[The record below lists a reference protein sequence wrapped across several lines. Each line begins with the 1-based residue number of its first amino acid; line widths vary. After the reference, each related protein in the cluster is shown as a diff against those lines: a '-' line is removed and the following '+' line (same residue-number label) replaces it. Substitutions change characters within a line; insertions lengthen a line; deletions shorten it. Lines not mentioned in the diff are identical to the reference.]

1 MIAPAGMGDWGRLF
15 TAPGSPRVGNNTA
28 NHNRRVHPLCIRT
41 GPMRLHRRSSELTVY
56 IYIYME
62 HEPPLS
68 NLYSA
73 LVDNHG
79 AEQAQLPD

>member
-1 MIAPAGMGDWGRLF
+1 MHPHWTDAAAP
-15 TAPGSPRVGNNTA
+15 T
-28 NHNRRVHPLCIRT
+28 
-41 GPMRLHRRSSELTVY
+41 ELRAHS

-79 AEQAQLPD
+79 AEQAQLPVTASFDGLVG